1 MYYIYTINY
10 KNMKNTNTH
19 KVEIHKADNKTS
31 YHVWCPTLDIN
42 TNVCQTELD
51 WFLERYYN
59 KGLNLE
65 ITNI

>member
-1 MYYIYTINY
+1 
-10 KNMKNTNTH
+10 MKNTITH
-19 KVEIHKADNKTS
+19 KVEIQKEDNKFS
-31 YHVWCPTLDIN
+31 YHVWCSTLNIN
-42 TNVCQTELD
+42 TNVCHTELD

>member
-1 MYYIYTINY
+1 MYYIYTINM

-19 KVEIHKADNKTS
+19 KVEIHKPDNKNS

-42 TNVCQTELD
+42 TNVCQTELHL
-51 WFLERYYN
+51 FLERYYN